1 MSPAT
6 GSGPVVL
13 LGDSPRVGDCMLLC
27 GPSKRS
33 WSGGCLTPR
42 CRAAAGWHLATYPM
56 CSRGTRPNSSLSNH
70 AGPCRPG
77 PALGGHGVPTL
88 RHRDSAPPAPRL
100 EGDPPLKQ
108 MIRVYFRSG
117 FDDSGSG
124 SFEAMRRTISAAGIM
139 ATAPRTPTG
148 GASRRSPALKRMNS
162 PAIPLR
168 AP

>member
-1 MSPAT
+1 MSDTTLQSRGGVA
-6 GSGPVVL
+6 SGDLPDVQSWNETEFL
-13 LGDSPRVGDCMLLC
+13 ALQPCRSLSARPSLGR
-27 GPSKRS
+27 
-33 WSGGCLTPR
+33 PR
-42 CRAAAGWHLATYPM
+42 CSDLAA
-56 CSRGTRPNSSLSNH
+56 
-70 AGPCRPG
+70 PG
-77 PALGGHGVPTL
+77 QCPA
-88 RHRDSAPPAPRL
+88 APRL